1 MNFEVFERSRSDSG
15 GRGVPT
21 VRPLSAGRLVLNAAA
36 LRLLG
41 DTTHVLLLWDA
52 STKRM
57 GIQPTDAS
65 HPNALRVTLSPSQG
79 TITSK
84 AFIVDNGIPHG
95 QRMKLAWDG
104 TMWIAST
111 TDPANPLAAPPEA

>member
-1 MNFEVFERSRSDSG
+1 MNFEVFERARSTSE

-36 LRLLG
+36 IRLLG
-41 DTTHVLLLWDA
+41 DATHVLLLWDA
-52 STKRM
+52 ATKRM
-57 GIQPTDAS
+57 GIQPTTADD
-65 HPNALRVTLSPSQG
+65 PNAVRLTISPSQG

-111 TDPANPLAAPPEA
+111 TDPANPLAAPPEV